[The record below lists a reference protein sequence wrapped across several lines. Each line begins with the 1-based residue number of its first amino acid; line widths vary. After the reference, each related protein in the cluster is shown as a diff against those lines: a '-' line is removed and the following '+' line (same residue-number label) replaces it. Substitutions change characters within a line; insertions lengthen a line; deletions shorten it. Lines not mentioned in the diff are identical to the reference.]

1 MNVGYLQGQKQR
13 KDMEFRKGFAT
24 LIIVL
29 LASIN
34 MQSQD
39 LSENTF
45 GKGLIN
51 IVAKDSSYSMSFA
64 ARFQSLYTSEWEFPH
79 YEDFETGE
87 SNLLIRRSRL
97 KFGGFALTPK
107 LEYKIELG
115 LSNRDISGGSKYTGN
130 TPRYILDAVLK
141 WNFYEN
147 FELWAGQTKLPGNR
161 ERVISSANLET
172 VDRSLVNSR
181 FNVDREMG
189 VQLHHFIDLGN
200 DFIIKEALAF
210 SQGEGRNVTTGNE
223 GGFQYTGR
231 LEALPFGNFDDYKGA
246 DLKREPE
253 PKLGVGVSY
262 DYNNDAVRTR
272 SNSGAYMETDAGLFE
287 TNIKTLF
294 LDAMFKYRGW
304 SVMAEYAKRSADEA
318 EAVNS
323 DGTPTG
329 DVVNVGEGFNLQTGY
344 VFKNNFQLTGRYTS
358 LDKTSGI
365 SGLGIQDQYTLGLS
379 KYIVGHKLKVQTDL
393 SLNNYEDDIDN
404 SLMFRFQIDFHF

>member
-1 MNVGYLQGQKQR
+1 M
-13 KDMEFRKGFAT
+13 DFRKGFTALT
-24 LIIVL
+24 ILL
-29 LASIN
+29 LASLN

-39 LSENTF
+39 LTENTF

-51 IVAKDSSYSMSFA
+51 IVAKDSSYSMNFA
-64 ARFQSLYTSEWEFPH
+64 ARFQSLYTSEWEYPH
-79 YEDFETGE
+79 FEEFETGK
-87 SNLLIRRSRL
+87 SNLLIRRARL

-115 LSNRDISGGSKYTGN
+115 LSNRDLSGGSKYTGN

-161 ERVISSANLET
+161 ERVISSGNLET

-181 FNVDREMG
+181 FNIDRAMG

-231 LEALPFGNFDDYKGA
+231 LEALPFGDFDDYKGA

-253 PKLGVGVSY
+253 PKLGVGMTY
-262 DYNNDAVRTR
+262 DYNDDAVRTR
-272 SNSGAYMETDAGLFE
+272 SNSGTYMETDAGLFQ
-287 TNIKTLF
+287 TDIKTFF

-304 SVMAEYAKRSADEA
+304 SVMAEYAKRTADEVV
-318 EAVNS
+318 AVNS
-323 DGTPTG
+323 DGSLTG
-329 DVVNVGEGFNLQTGY
+329 DLVSVGEGFNLQTGY

-358 LDKTSGI
+358 LDKVGAI

>member
-1 MNVGYLQGQKQR
+1 
-13 KDMEFRKGFAT
+13 MEFRRGLTT
-24 LIIVL
+24 LTIIL
-29 LASIN
+29 LASFN

-51 IVAKDSSYSMSFA
+51 IVAKDSSYSMRFA

-79 YEDFETGE
+79 YEEFETGE

-97 KFGGFALTPK
+97 KFDGFALTPK
-107 LEYKIELG
+107 LKYKIELG
-115 LSNRDISGGSKYTGN
+115 LSNRDISGANQYTGN
-130 TPRYILDAVLK
+130 APRYILDAVLK

-181 FNVDREMG
+181 FNIDRDMG
-189 VQLHHFIDLGN
+189 LQLHHSIDLGN

-210 SQGEGRNVTTGNE
+210 SQGEGRNISTGNE

-231 LEALPFGNFDDYKGA
+231 LEALPFGEFDDYKGA

-253 PKLGVGVSY
+253 PKLGVGMTY
-262 DYNNDAVRTR
+262 DFNDDAVRNR
-272 SNSGAYMETDAGLFE
+272 SNSGIYMETDTGLFE
-287 TNIKTLF
+287 TDITTF
-294 LDAMFKYRGW
+294 FVDAMFKYRGW
-304 SVMAEYAKRSADEA
+304 SVMAEYAKRSADEI

-329 DVVNVGEGFNLQTGY
+329 VMVNVGEGFNMQTGY

-358 LDKTSGI
+358 LDKVGEI